1 MRSAAG
7 TPPAPTPDLGP
18 LPEFPSPPHIPVQ
31 PPLPPRAELDKAA
44 AGRLLALAR
53 SSRDAVAR
61 AIEAVSRQG
70 ASVAERRAA
79 DRANGCMKDLVDRV
93 PDLDRAIDTLSRI
106 SQGGQGPMSLDLAQI
121 KAIEAFAKC
130 AEPLLGVPAAPPVL
144 TAVAGV
150 GLPMILSLL
159 LSVL

>member
-1 MRSAAG
+1 MPGHR
-7 TPPAPTPDLGP
+7 DLGP
-18 LPEFPSPPHIPVQ
+18 LPEFPAPPDVREQ
-31 PPLPPRAELDKAA
+31 PELPPRAELDRPSAE
-44 AGRLLALAR
+44 RLLALAR

-61 AIEAVSRQG
+61 ALEAVARGG
-70 ASVAERRAA
+70 ASTSERKAAARA
-79 DRANGCMKDLVDRV
+79 DVCMKDLVEQV

-150 GLPMILSLL
+150 GLPTILSLL